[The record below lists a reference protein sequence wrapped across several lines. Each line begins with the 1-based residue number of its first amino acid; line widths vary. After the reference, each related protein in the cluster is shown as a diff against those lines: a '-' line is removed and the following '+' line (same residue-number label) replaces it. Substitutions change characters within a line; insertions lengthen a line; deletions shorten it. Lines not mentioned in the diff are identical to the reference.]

1 MTVKELAEF
10 TGKTERTIQRWI
22 VKVNDKMS
30 AGNDKMSAGGHGV
43 YTDYTIDDVQ
53 LILESSTFS
62 KDAVS
67 ILMNNARSKPQQNVA
82 VDYEI
87 IGKMIGMAITSALA
101 PLVEK
106 LDKVTEQKKE
116 QLQIEAPKMDSRAII
131 TKSVNEYARNAEVS
145 HRDAYVY
152 LYREYGYRTHCNPS
166 VSAKNRGMKIID
178 YIDSEGQIDLLAAIA
193 QDIIKEL

>member
-1 MTVKELAEF
+1 MTIKQLAEF
-10 TGKTERTIQRWI
+10 TGKTERTIQRWV
-22 VKVNDKMS
+22 VKANDKMS
-30 AGNDKMSAGGHGV
+30 AVGDKMSAVGHGV
-43 YTDYTIDDVQ
+43 CVDYTIDEIQ
-53 LILESSTFS
+53 LILEAGTMS

-67 ILMNNARSKPQQNVA
+67 ILMANARNSSQQNVV

-87 IGKMIGMAITSALA
+87 IGKMIGMAITTALM
-101 PLVEK
+101 PIVEK
-106 LDKVTEQKKE
+106 LDKVTEQKKA
-116 QLQIEAPKMDSRAII
+116 QLQLEAPKMDSRAII